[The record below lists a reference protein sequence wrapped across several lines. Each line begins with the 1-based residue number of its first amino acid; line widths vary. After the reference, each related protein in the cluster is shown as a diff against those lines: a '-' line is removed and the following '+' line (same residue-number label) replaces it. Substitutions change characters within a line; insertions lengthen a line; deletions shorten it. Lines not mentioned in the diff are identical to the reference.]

1 MASKDEAW
9 VHVQD
14 PRYDRYGFK
23 RPEAIASLQQE
34 FEVDYAKRISQQER
48 RWHRHE
54 TTAREDTSRTKEL
67 KRLARNGIPP
77 SRRGEIWQQM
87 AGADG
92 LRSREVTGYFEG
104 LVQQEEE
111 DEGEPSAAV
120 RQIELDLAR
129 TFPGHR
135 FFATDKGQA
144 QLRQVL
150 VAYSL
155 RNPCVGY
162 VQPQHGFLVIAPL
175 AEPQLGPCGSSGRA
189 WQLWLIRHSKGGE
202 STPLGIPS
210 HLGCSSSPPAK
221 SIGPTTCWP
230 PRCCLCVSRA
240 TYRFDEAGLHRRSA
254 CEPGRTRPSVP
265 GLSCSPDDL
274 RRHLVAVPG
283 LRPPIRTRP
292 MTAGPLRPYHP

>member
-1 MASKDEAW
+1 MADSDRPTREEAW
-9 VHVQD
+9 GHVPD

-23 RPEAIASLQQE
+23 WPPAIASLQQE
-34 FEVDYAKRISQQER
+34 FEVDYARRISQQER
-48 RWHRHE
+48 RWRRHE
-54 TTAREDTSRTKEL
+54 ASAREDTSRTKEL

-77 SRRGEIWQQM
+77 GRRGEIWQQM

-135 FFATDKGQA
+135 FFETAAGQA

-155 RNPCVGY
+155 RNPRVGY
-162 VQPQHGFLVIAPL
+162 VQGMGFIAALLLLFMGPEPAFWCFVAVIERLLPRDFFGDALLGLLVEHRTFSELVDAKLPRLAKHLRQHCVQSELYATRWFVGVFANTLPIETVL
-175 AEPQLGPCGSSGRA
+175 RVWDVFFFEG
-189 WQLWLIRHSKGGE
+189 
-202 STPLGIPS
+202 
-210 HLGCSSSPPAK
+210 AK
-221 SIGPTTCWP
+221 I
-230 PRCCLCVSRA
+230 
-240 TYRFDEAGLHRRSA
+240 LHRVGIA
-254 CEPGRTRPSVP
+254 LLKVG
-265 GLSCSPDDL
+265 
-274 RRHLVAVPG
+274 
-283 LRPPIRTRP
+283 
-292 MTAGPLRPYHP
+292 